1 MSTTVTETQ
10 NESIELSN
18 LEHRTDSD
26 RKGGVEELAQRP
38 TASDD
43 VPPPNAQAE
52 IERWNHPRSNIAR
65 LAFAF
70 VSFIIAGMNDAAVG
84 VRIPSKLTLRM
95 WQR

>member
-1 MSTTVTETQ
+1 MSTTVTETR

-18 LEHRTDSD
+18 FEHRSDSD
-26 RKGGVEELAQRP
+26 RKGGVEELARRP
-38 TASDD
+38 SDD

-70 VSFIIAGMNDAAVG
+70 LSFIIAGMNDAAVG
-84 VRIPSKLTLRM
+84 VCIPTKLTFRT
-95 WQR
+95 WKR